1 MPYVNP
7 TPAQLKTRFPAF
19 AAVDDTV
26 VQGALDEAAARVDQ
40 TWREKDFQPAQL
52 LYAAHILTLD
62 GQGAGQEAQFS
73 SLSAAGVQSIK
84 IASLQLTIAKTKE
97 AGASASLLKTTSFGR
112 RFWDLM
118 RLNFPAVA
126 VTNGCA

>member
-1 MPYVNP
+1 MPYVAP
-7 TPAQLKTRFPAF
+7 TPAQLKGRFPAF
-19 AAVDDTV
+19 AAVDNLI

-40 TWREKDFQPAQL
+40 TWREQDFQLAQL

-62 GQGAGQEAQFS
+62 GQGGGQEAQFS

-97 AGASASLLKTTSFGR
+97 AGADASLLKTTSFGR

-118 RLNFPAVA
+118 RLNFSGAV
-126 VTNGCA
+126 VLNGSP